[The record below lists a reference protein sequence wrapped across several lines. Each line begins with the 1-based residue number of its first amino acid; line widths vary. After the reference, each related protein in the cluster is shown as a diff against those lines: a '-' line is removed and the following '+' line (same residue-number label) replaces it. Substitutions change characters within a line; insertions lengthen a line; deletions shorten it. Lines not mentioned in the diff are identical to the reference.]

1 MSFHSELLKGTTG
14 LLLLCVI
21 AEEDLYGYQ
30 ITQIIKS
37 RTSDRITLNEGS
49 LYPILHAYEKKGY
62 LSSYTVAT
70 DGNRK
75 RKYYRLT
82 PLGKTF
88 LAAHLAE
95 WQSFTDAVGQVLK
108 RELAHE

>member
-1 MSFHSELLKGTTG
+1 MSISSELLKGTTG
-14 LLLLCVI
+14 LLLLSVI
-21 AEEDLYGYQ
+21 AEEDMYGYQ

-37 RTSDRITLNEGS
+37 RTGDRIALNEGS

-62 LSSYTVAT
+62 LSSYTT
-70 DGNRK
+70 GGEGNRK

-88 LAAHLAE
+88 LATHLAE
-95 WQSFTDAVGQVLK
+95 WENFTDAVGRVL
-108 RELAHE
+108 AGDA